1 MKFKIILSLMA
12 FATTALFTQTA
23 AHAGPR
29 FEFEPNVWKKESVGP
44 RSSWTP
50 APAAPTVRSGS
61 TPSASSMLGI
71 PLASIKRAPAPVP
84 VHAAPVAQPNIMAQL
99 MPAQFNNAFGKPAAQ
114 AMPMTASPNA
124 MQPVAAAAPAKTM
137 KMASAPR
144 SLNRSQNGTAR
155 LRRPSYPQSR
165 VAHATPIQTY
175 NTGYVPGSTA
185 PSVYGG
191 SSSTTTAVSGVVKYK
206 H

>member
-23 AHAGPR
+23 ANASPR

-114 AMPMTASPNA
+114 AMPMTASPNVMA
-124 MQPVAAAAPAKTM
+124 PVAQAATPKTV

-165 VAHATPIQTY
+165 VAHASPIQTY

-185 PSVYGG
+185 PSVFGG
-191 SSSTTTAVSGVVKYK
+191 SSSTSTAVTGVLKYK